1 MAKPWYSIKRSPPQ
15 ASAGEGAAPA
25 EILIYA
31 DIGENWWS
39 ESVTAQQ
46 FVKDLA
52 ALDAT
57 EITVRINS
65 LGGSVPDGLAIFN
78 ALRRHP
84 ATITTVNDGMALSI
98 ASLILMAGDTVE
110 SAENAMTMIHAPW
123 TYAGGNSAD
132 LRLAADQLDKWSE
145 AMATSYCAK
154 TGKPV
159 DELMTLLT
167 DGVDHYY
174 TAAEAL
180 AEGWVDTVTAAA
192 PAAAVAS
199 LRILAQSRFSP
210 QNKTRAQARASVAA
224 ATNSQE
230 QYMPGTNPAAEPKPT
245 ASNEAQIRAAAL
257 AEDTKRREE
266 IRAAAAP
273 FAQRE
278 GVTDL
283 VAALCN
289 DTTVSSAAAN
299 ARILAHLAAGAAPA
313 AGDIHTT
320 EDETDKRIAAQVD
333 ALRVRAGLAD
343 PETRQRVQAGN
354 PFRADSL
361 LDLARASLDR
371 AGISHRG
378 MTKLE
383 VAAAAFTIST
393 GDFPVLLENTLH
405 KVLQSAY
412 ATAPDT
418 WRRFCSIGSVA
429 DFRDHNRYRVGSLSN
444 LDGKNEL
451 GEFKNKTIPDGEKG
465 SIRVGTKGNV
475 INISRELV
483 INDDLGALLGLAD
496 QLGRAAKRTIEADV
510 YALLAL
516 NDGLGPNL
524 ADGKPLFD
532 ASHKNLGT
540 GSALSVIGLDDDR
553 QLLARQKDVSGND
566 YLDLR
571 PAVLLVSLALGGTA
585 RVINASE
592 YDPDTANKLNRPNM
606 ARNLFADIVDTPRL
620 SGTRRYLFADPAIAP
635 VIEVAFLD
643 GNQEPYLES
652 QDGFDVDGS
661 RIKIRHDYGIAAIDY
676 RGGVTNAGA

>member
-1 MAKPWYSIKRSPPQ
+1 MKPWYSIKRGSPQ

-31 DIGENWWS
+31 DIGEDWWS
-39 ESVTAQQ
+39 ESVTALQL
-46 FVKDLA
+46 VKDLA

-110 SAENAMTMIHAPW
+110 CAENAMTMIHAPW
-123 TYAGGNSAD
+123 TYAGGNSKD
-132 LRLAADQLDKWSE
+132 LRLAADQLDKWAE
-145 AMATSYCAK
+145 AMATSYCAQ

-159 DELMTLLT
+159 DEVMALLT
-167 DGVDHYY
+167 DGADHYY

-192 PAAAVAS
+192 PAAAIAS
-199 LRILAQSRFSP
+199 LRALAENRFSP
-210 QNKTRAQARASVAA
+210 QNKTRAQARAIVAA
-224 ATNSQE
+224 ATKPQE
-230 QYMPGTNPAAEPKPT
+230 QHMPGTSPAADQKPT
-245 ASNEAQIRAAAL
+245 AELNETEIRAAAL
-257 AEDTKRREE
+257 AADAKRREE

-273 FAQRE
+273 FAQRKGLTE
-278 GVTDL
+278 L
-283 VAALCN
+283 VAQLC
-289 DTTVSSAAAN
+289 DDVSISAAAAN
-299 ARILAHLAAGAAPA
+299 ARILSHLAEGAAPA
-313 AGDIHTT
+313 AGDIHTI
-320 EDETDKRIAAQVD
+320 EDETDKRIAAQAD

-343 PETRQRVQAGN
+343 AETRQRVQAGN

-378 MTKLE
+378 MNKLE
-383 VAAAAFTIST
+383 VAAAAFTTST
-393 GDFPVLLENTLH
+393 GDFPILLENTLH
-405 KVLQSAY
+405 KVLQAAY

-429 DFRDHNRYRVGSLSN
+429 DFRDHARYRVGSLSN
-444 LDGKNEL
+444 LDAKNEL

-483 INDDLGALLGLAD
+483 INDDLGAFLGLAD

-516 NDGLGPNL
+516 NSGLGPLL

-532 ASHKNLGT
+532 AAHNNIGT
-540 GSALSVIGLDDDR
+540 GSAISVIGLDADR
-553 QLLARQKDVSGND
+553 QLLAQQKDISNND
-566 YLDLR
+566 FLDLR
-571 PAVLLVSLALGGTA
+571 PSVLLVSLAIGGTA

-620 SGTRRYLFADPAIAP
+620 SGARRYLFADPAIAP

-676 RGGVTNAGA
+676 RGGVTNAGQ